1 MTKNKN
7 MKLYFSKYSYLK
19 KCFFMTSR
27 AQMKTTY
34 LELTRFFFC
43 KIWHYLFLVFFFFNF
58 QGTSLFTFCGLK
70 VWHQMKI
77 LSSTKA
83 IFGLKSKIASKLSIS
98 KIVTCVSDHLR
109 NKSFGYEF
117 KRTFKLFSS
126 KIA

>member
-1 MTKNKN
+1 M
-7 MKLYFSKYSYLK
+7 
-19 KCFFMTSR
+19 FFMTSR

-43 KIWHYLFLVFFFFNF
+43 KIWHYLFLVFFFNF
-58 QGTSLFTFCGLK
+58 QGTSLFTFCRLK

-98 KIVTCVSDHLR
+98 KIVTCV
-109 NKSFGYEF
+109 
-117 KRTFKLFSS
+117 
-126 KIA
+126 